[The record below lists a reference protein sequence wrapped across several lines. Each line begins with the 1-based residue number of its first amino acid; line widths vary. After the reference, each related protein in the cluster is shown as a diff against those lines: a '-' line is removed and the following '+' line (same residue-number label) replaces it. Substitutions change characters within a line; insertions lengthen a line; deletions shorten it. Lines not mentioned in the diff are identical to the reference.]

1 MVELDPVKVMAGSRR
16 ANTYLNDDLHVLV
29 LDMQWDPEVT
39 VVVGNVLDET
49 VKLRQEGYRPVMLNV
64 ANSNVPGGGMLSHP
78 CSQISVML

>member
-16 ANTYLNDDLHVLV
+16 ASTYLNDDLHVLV

-64 ANSNVPGGGMLSHP
+64 ANGNVPGGGMLIVSLAN
-78 CSQISVML
+78 I